1 MSGQKARR
9 GSSRYPKSLQLAA
22 VEEYLSGNKYL
33 CEILKQFNIGDHQTL
48 HRWVSKYEQEVR
60 ECLADKCLSL
70 PAMKQEEDKEETKLQ
85 ALEAENR
92 QLKELLSKSNLK
104 IDALETLISLAERT
118 YELPIRKNFD
128 AKQSKYSGKSTGK

>member
-1 MSGQKARR
+1 MSGQKQKRKYT
-9 GSSRYPKSLQLAA
+9 RYPKSVQLAA
-22 VEEYLSGNKYL
+22 VEEYLTGKKEMW
-33 CEILKQFNIGDHQTL
+33 EILKQFNIGDYKTL
-48 HRWVSKYEQEVR
+48 HGWISKYEQEVR
-60 ECLADKCLSL
+60 EHLADKYLSL
-70 PAMKQEEDKEETKLQ
+70 PTMKQEEDKEAIKLE

-128 AKQSKYSGKSTGK
+128 AKQSKCSGKGTGK